1 MRTTLVAALAALLF
15 CLAPL
20 TTFAAEPIIKAG
32 DRVAIIGDSIT
43 EQRHYTRFMECY
55 LLACSGVPDVR
66 VFQYGWSGETA
77 SGFNNRVT
85 NDLTGFKPTVA
96 TTCYGMNDGG
106 YQAWKPEIGKGYE
119 GNMRNV
125 IKKLQDLGVRTIVIG
140 SPGVVD
146 SKFFQQGKM
155 FGDKPAHEAYNDTLA
170 HLRDI
175 DRQMAEELKQ
185 PFANVFQT
193 MYDAMGPAKAKLGDT
208 YPIGGTDGV
217 HPAPNGHL
225 LMAQAFLKA
234 MKFDGQIALITL
246 DLSGKVPQVTAGHK
260 LLSSNK
266 GPGSSTAEIESTRW
280 PFCFD
285 VDPKA
290 QSGTRSILP
299 FTSFNDDL
307 NRFTLVV
314 KNLGAAKGKVTWG
327 EESKE
332 FTAEQLE
339 KGVNLAAEFTKT
351 PFNAATEKLVA
362 AVRPKQEFETTMIK
376 NIITTF
382 RNIPKELKDDPEVGG
397 ALKTLTDKLHVKHK
411 QLDEAVH
418 AALVPV
424 THTITVEAVK

>member
-1 MRTTLVAALAALLF
+1 MRTLLPAALAALLF
-15 CLAPL
+15 CLAPAL
-20 TTFAAEPIIKAG
+20 ALAAEPILKPG

-55 LLACSGVPDVR
+55 LLACSGVPDVH

-77 SGFNNRVT
+77 GGFNGRVT
-85 NDLTGFKPTVA
+85 NDLAGFKPTVA

-119 GNMRNV
+119 ANMRSC
-125 IKKLQDLGVRTIVIG
+125 IKKLQELGVRTIVIG

-146 SKFFQQGKM
+146 SKFFKPGTNL
-155 FGDKPAHEAYNDTLA
+155 GDKPAHEAYNDTLA

-175 DRQMAEELKQ
+175 DKTMAEELKQ

-193 MYDAMGPAKAKLGDT
+193 MFDAMGPAKAKLGDS

-225 LMAQAFLKA
+225 LMAQAFLQA
-234 MKFDGQIALITL
+234 MGFDGQIALITI
-246 DLSGKVPQVTAGHK
+246 DMKGQSTVSTGHKVLGGTAGK
-260 LLSSNK
+260 IEL
-266 GPGSSTAEIESTRW
+266 ESTRW
-280 PFCFD
+280 PFVFD
-285 VDPKA
+285 ADPKA

-299 FTSFNDDL
+299 FTSFNNDL

-314 KNLGAAKGKVTWG
+314 RNLGAAKGKVTWG
-327 EESKE
+327 DESKE
-332 FTAEQLE
+332 FTAAELE

-351 PFNAATEKLVA
+351 PFDAATAKLVA
-362 AVRPKQEFETTMIK
+362 AVRPKQELETTMIK
-376 NIITTF
+376 SVITTF
-382 RNIPKELKDDPEVGG
+382 RNIPQDIKDDAEVAA

-411 QLDEAVH
+411 QLDNAVR
-418 AALVPV
+418 ATLVPV